1 MRIIIDTD
9 IQAIIVPDSYYMQV
23 DKLNEVITEAGGK
36 PLDYA
41 AYIKTCFDKAYN
53 TQIVR
58 NSDVAKLKPRKKAK
72 KGGGNSDAPEDKKD
86 VKKPDAENKP
96 AENKKEGE

>member
-23 DKLNEVITEAGGK
+23 DKLNEVITEAGGT
-36 PLDYA
+36 PLDYTK
-41 AYIKTCFDKAYN
+41 YIQTCFDKAYN

-58 NSDVAKLKPRKKAK
+58 NSDIAKLKPRKKT
-72 KGGGNSDAPEDKKD
+72 
-86 VKKPDAENKP
+86 KKPASGGEAPKDSKPEAGNKP
-96 AENKKEGE
+96 AEAPKEDK

>member
-23 DKLNEVITEAGGK
+23 DKLNEVITEAGGN
-36 PLDYA
+36 PLDYT

-58 NSDVAKLKPRKKAK
+58 NSDIAKLKPRKKAK
-72 KGGGNSDAPEDKKD
+72 KPASGSNDTAEKKDDKKTEAE
-86 VKKPDAENKP
+86 KKTTEAPK
-96 AENKKEGE
+96 GE

>member
-36 PLDYA
+36 ALDYT
-41 AYIKTCFDKAYN
+41 AYIKTCFDKAYS
-53 TQIVR
+53 TQVIR
-58 NSDVAKLKPRKKAK
+58 QDDVKKMKPRKKAK
-72 KGGGNSDAPEDKKD
+72 KPTNGEAPEDKKLAD
-86 VKKPDAENKP
+86 KP
-96 AENKKEGE
+96 KEGE